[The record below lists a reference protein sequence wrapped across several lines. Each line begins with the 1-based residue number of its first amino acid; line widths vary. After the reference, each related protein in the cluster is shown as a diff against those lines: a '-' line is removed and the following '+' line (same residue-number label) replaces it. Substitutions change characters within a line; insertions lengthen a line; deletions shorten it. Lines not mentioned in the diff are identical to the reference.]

1 MVSNRLWT
9 MSRYLSFFVE
19 FQQLIRQTLGSLSGA
34 RYALVPRQ
42 SCVPLA
48 RQTLQSFKVLTLEI
62 LKCWMETRRI
72 DLTSPRWFK
81 QYYGLW
87 VSGTEIPYLNKFNEV
102 IRRLVHLI
110 TSHFS
115 SYNSSND
122 GTFRARRCLLQLV
135 QFSRRGVPRV
145 SCANILWFIYLGDVR
160 RNNCR
165 YSRVCI
171 FQFLKSVCK
180 LVALFKWMFYEVVRK
195 RYLIFRTQK
204 QREGPQENTR
214 ANQIIVQALGVSDLF
229 RRHHYIFKHFW
240 T

>member
-1 MVSNRLWT
+1 M
-9 MSRYLSFFVE
+9 
-19 FQQLIRQTLGSLSGA
+19 
-34 RYALVPRQ
+34 
-42 SCVPLA
+42 
-48 RQTLQSFKVLTLEI
+48 
-62 LKCWMETRRI
+62 
-72 DLTSPRWFK
+72 
-81 QYYGLW
+81 
-87 VSGTEIPYLNKFNEV
+87 NKFNEV

-171 FQFLKSVCK
+171 FQFLKSVQARSTIQ
-180 LVALFKWMFYEVVRK
+180 VNVVRGCTK
-195 RYLIFRTQK
+195 TLPYFRTQK

-229 RRHHYIFKHFW
+229 RRHHYMFKHF
-240 T
+240 